1 MVSSR
6 FRNITPSST
15 VSLNN
20 LFNQM
25 KKAGEDVISFAAGEP
40 DPTTPMDVLEYAF
53 ERAKNG
59 GTHYTP
65 SSGIPELRKEI
76 SLKYSK
82 MTNNDIKQ
90 ENVIITPAKFALNL
104 AIGSVTEEGDEILI
118 QDPSFVSYHEMIKIA
133 GGVPRYFPSLEDG
146 SPDIEKLQEIVNSK
160 TRMIIINS
168 PSNPNGWVATDK
180 QLKAIADIAT
190 DHDLY
195 VLSDEIYE
203 KIIFEGEHISI
214 LKYPGM
220 SERTFVVN
228 GFSKSHAMTGWR
240 IGYLISPSS
249 LSNYIDSYQQ
259 HTITCASSIS
269 QYAALRALNNEDF
282 PKHMNLMFKERRN
295 ILYDKLSKIEQL
307 KLTKPKGTF
316 YMFPRLL
323 NGITGEELSDRLLK
337 EKKILVT
344 PGSQFGPSGKNSIR
358 LSFALSKEDLLRGA
372 ERIIEFFESEKVIS
386 SSF

>member
-1 MVSSR
+1 MASSR

-53 ERAKNG
+53 EKAKAG

-65 SSGIPELRKEI
+65 SSGIPELRKEL
-76 SLKYSK
+76 SSKYSR
-82 MTNNDIKQ
+82 MTNLDIKM
-90 ENVIITPAKFALNL
+90 ENVIVTPAKFALNL

-133 GGVPRYFPSLEDG
+133 GGIPKYFPSLDDG
-146 SPDIEKLQEIVNSK
+146 SPDIDKIQELVNPK

-168 PSNPNGWVATDK
+168 PSNPNGWVATEP
-180 QLKAIADIAT
+180 QLKAIADIAL
-190 DHDLY
+190 DHNLY

-220 SERTFVVN
+220 LERTFVVN

-240 IGYLISPSS
+240 IGYLISPPS
-249 LSNYIDSYQQ
+249 LSGYIDSYQQ

-269 QYAALRALNNEDF
+269 QYAALRALKNEDF
-282 PKHMNLMFKERRN
+282 PKHMNMMFKERRD
-295 ILYDKLSKIEQL
+295 ILYEKLSKIENL
-307 KLTKPKGTF
+307 KITKPRGTF
-316 YMFPRLL
+316 YMFPRLMNDL
-323 NGITGEELSDRLLK
+323 TGEEISDRLLK

-344 PGSQFGPSGKNSIR
+344 PGSQFGPSGKYSIR
-358 LSFALSKEDLLRGA
+358 LSFALSKDDLLRGA
-372 ERIIEFFESEKVIS
+372 ERIIEFFESEKIIS